1 MLTNLLE
8 NPDSSDEIKEITITG
23 LCKLVNARI
32 VTDPKVLSPSLRPSN
47 CSLTFHLPGRHE
59 PPYGV
64 LLSRDD

>member
-32 VTDPKVLSPSLRPSN
+32 VTDPKVLMPFSTYVFETAL
-47 CSLTFHLPGRHE
+47 LTLQFH
-59 PPYGV
+59 
-64 LLSRDD
+64 